1 MRRLV
6 GAARVVAVLATAGV
20 ALAACGASAEEEAA
34 DLCADL
40 RNLDATFELLLVPS
54 DDATVGAVRG
64 ALEKVSPFLERL
76 ASSDA
81 TGEAVDRELDA
92 VEEAFRDGLE
102 GLGDDEPASAA
113 EASLQGDR
121 PRMAAVLAEASSA
134 HACRA

>member
-6 GAARVVAVLATAGV
+6 GAARIVVLAPAVVT
-20 ALAACGASAEEEAA
+20 LAACGATAEQEAA

-76 ASSDA
+76 AASEA
-81 TGEAVDRELDA
+81 TGEAVDHELDA

-113 EASLQGDR
+113 EASLRGDR